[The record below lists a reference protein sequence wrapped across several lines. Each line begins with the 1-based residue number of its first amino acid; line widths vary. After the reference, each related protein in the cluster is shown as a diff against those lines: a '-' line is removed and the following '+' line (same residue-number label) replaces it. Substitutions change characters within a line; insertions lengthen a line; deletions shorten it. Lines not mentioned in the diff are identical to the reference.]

1 MIIYSAYTCIDGGIV
16 LEDCICIVL
25 CFKPFECI
33 GLSTWA
39 GLYIGGWRC
48 LAEPSDHELWISQ
61 LITVYT
67 ILCIML
73 LYSLCND
80 IRCYT
85 MLHNATRC
93 YTMLHNATQCTTT
106 LLNVTQC
113 CTVLHDVT
121 QCYPTDL
128 WSLTQSL
135 MGHSSSAPV
144 LTLFGSHTGEMFHK
158 WNRRE
163 YVW

>member
-1 MIIYSAYTCIDGGIV
+1 MITTRAPDGANKKCMIIYSAYTCIDGGIV

-67 ILCIML
+67 ILCTML
-73 LYSLCND
+73 LCALYND

-85 MLHNATRC
+85 MLHNGTLCC
-93 YTMLHNATQCTTT
+93 YTMLPNWSVITDSITDGSF
-106 LLNVTQC
+106 LLR
-113 CTVLHDVT
+113 
-121 QCYPTDL
+121 P
-128 WSLTQSL
+128 S
-135 MGHSSSAPV
+135 
-144 LTLFGSHTGEMFHK
+144 SHTLWISHWRDVSQMKSVQIRLVIFTCLKIK
-158 WNRRE
+158 WK
-163 YVW
+163 